1 MSPWL
6 ASRWAQANLD
16 GGGNTDQKRRASSP
30 FPVMEQRESAPELK
44 QAQSRVQQL
53 EREATELM
61 TRLKSQAAVA
71 RYERNRTVP
80 DLRTLARLV
89 EACGLELRL
98 SIAEPDPHDRDLIH
112 DNLRRTP
119 AQRATAN
126 RNATRILAAAARARA
141 DGRVRP
147 LFDA

>member
-1 MSPWL
+1 M
-6 ASRWAQANLD
+6 AGA
-16 GGGNTDQKRRASSP
+16 P
-30 FPVMEQRESAPELK
+30 FPAWAAVRSARTRAGLTQRVLA
-44 QAQSRVQQL
+44 
-53 EREATELM
+53 ERAGT
-61 TRLKSQAAVA
+61 SQAAVA

-119 AQRATAN
+119 AQRAAAN